1 MLDRGGET
9 QSGSMLRQCKHAQVT
24 HVRWSTHC
32 ERRARHGLLLAARQ
46 AAAAAGCGGRVL
58 RRGVRRRPSRCL
70 RTARASSLRRV
81 MVVSTPE
88 AEEMVQVNNGLTV
101 VDMLRPLGE
110 FRSLSGA
117 APDALMLGVSRE
129 PPPA

>member
-1 MLDRGGET
+1 ME
-9 QSGSMLRQCKHAQVT
+9 LRS
-24 HVRWSTHC
+24 WIP
-32 ERRARHGLLLAARQ
+32 ERFTP
-46 AAAAAGCGGRVL
+46 V
-58 RRGVRRRPSRCL
+58 
-70 RTARASSLRRV
+70 V

-117 APDALMLGVSRE
+117 APDALMLGVSQE